1 MRVLEV
7 IDVLDEYKESQSIFY
22 NYIVNSVNND
32 CISHA
37 YLIETNGVSYGLNLA
52 VSLAKFFLCK
62 NNEEKKDRIIYEV
75 DRGIY
80 PDFYL
85 IDNDSSDI
93 KKDDILDLKK
103 NFSLKSQNDNYRIYI
118 INNANLLNSV
128 SSNSLLKFLEEP
140 ENDIIA
146 ILLVD
151 SRFDLMDTIVSRCQ
165 VLSLINNGSSL
176 SKLNWNNNGS
186 SLNYEDFVNEE
197 IIFFVDFCV
206 KMDLKNEFLLMNDS
220 IKKIKDNLY
229 NFFVVSLYFY
239 YDIFNMYYQKNLVFL
254 NDFVNEKQKV
264 MKNNSINVII
274 NKINLINLFINKCN
288 TNVNKDLL
296 IDDFIFKMTGDDFD
310 D

>member
-1 MRVLEV
+1 MLE
-7 IDVLDEYKESQSIFY
+7 EYKESQSIFY

-62 NNEEKKDRIIYEV
+62 NNDKKKDRIIYEV

-80 PDFYL
+80 PDLYL

-103 NFSLKSQNDNYRIYI
+103 NFSLKSHNDNYRIYI

-176 SKLNWNNNGS
+176 SKLNWNSNGS

-197 IIFFVDFCV
+197 IAFFVDFCV

-229 NFFVVSLYFY
+229 DFFVVSLYFY
-239 YDIFNMYYQKNLVFL
+239 YDIFNMYYQKDLVFL
-254 NDFVNEKQKV
+254 NGFVNEKQKV

>member
-1 MRVLEV
+1 MLE
-7 IDVLDEYKESQSIFY
+7 EYKESQSIFY

-62 NNEEKKDRIIYEV
+62 NNDKKKDRIIYEV

-80 PDFYL
+80 PDLYL

-176 SKLNWNNNGS
+176 SKLNWNSNGS

-197 IIFFVDFCV
+197 IAFFVDFCV
-206 KMDLKNEFLLMNDS
+206 KMDLKNEFLLMNDF

-229 NFFVVSLYFY
+229 AFLVVSLYFY
-239 YDIFNMYYQKNLVFL
+239 YDIFNMYYQKDLVFL
-254 NDFVNEKQKV
+254 NGFVNEKQKV